1 MAHGIK
7 KINEWIMKDGRTI
20 NLTQNLSPERVE
32 GGTLYIKP
40 LDGDLKFLK
49 VDATARKSWERFNPN
64 IIFAPGS
71 INSIIIGDS
80 QIITSKLKDGAV
92 TTPKLA
98 NLAVTNEKLANLSV
112 SATKLQSNS
121 VISEKIL
128 NGAIIESKLAPD
140 SVTESKIMDRSVTTS
155 KIREG
160 DVINNHLHQNTI
172 KNDKLFDETI
182 EFNKIKSYT
191 IHGGQTFSY
200 SGNQTH
206 KGQIAQ
212 ATITD
217 WNLKDSAVIE
227 RVIASNAVTHTKVK
241 DGSIY
246 DRKIPDAGIKDRHI
260 SEFDGRKLLDLSV
273 GNTKLMN
280 DSVITSKILNGSVT
294 KAKLAGDIQVL
305 MEEWI
310 RVKDTQTIFGAVK
323 NNTAWVKG
331 NLMVRDPNS
340 SGAAVRLDV
349 QGTGHFTGDLTAARC
364 FNPVFADVAEGYVPR
379 GIIEP
384 GEPVALCKEGGL
396 QVEHLNKHNY
406 SRFLGFASDEYAT
419 LFGATPEEVASGEKV
434 AITLTGRIK
443 VKLPDLEAEVGDYLC
458 YIDGSFIPYKRRHVD
473 AIGRVLE
480 DTVKGQEYVL
490 CQLWA

>member
-20 NLTQNLSPERVE
+20 NLTQDISPERVE

-49 VDATARKSWERFNPN
+49 VDNTARKSWERFNPN
-64 IIFAPGS
+64 IIFSPGS

-80 QIITSKLKDGAV
+80 QITTPKLKDGCV
-92 TTPKLA
+92 TTPKLGQ
-98 NLAVTNEKLANLSV
+98 LAVTNEKLSNLSV

-128 NGAIIESKLAPD
+128 NGAVIESKLAPN
-140 SVTESKIMDRSVTTS
+140 SVTESKIMDRNVTTS
-155 KIREG
+155 KIKEG
-160 DVINNHLHQNTI
+160 DIINNHIHQNTI

-182 EFNKIKSYT
+182 EFNKIKPYT
-191 IHGGQTFSY
+191 IHGGQTFPY
-200 SGNQTH
+200 SENQTK

-212 ATITD
+212 ASITD
-217 WNLKDSAVIE
+217 WNLKDSACIE
-227 RVIASNAVTHTKVK
+227 RVIASNAVTHTKIK
-241 DGSIY
+241 DGSVY
-246 DRKIPDAGIKDRHI
+246 DRKIPDSAIKDRHI
-260 SEFDGRKLLDLSV
+260 SELNGRKLLDLSV
-273 GNTKLMN
+273 DDTKLMN
-280 DSVITSKILNGSVT
+280 NSVITSKILNLAVT

-305 MEEWI
+305 MDEWI
-310 RVKDTQTIFGAVK
+310 RVKDTQTIHGAVK
-323 NNTAWVKG
+323 DKSAWVKG
-331 NLMVRDPNS
+331 DLIVRDPSNLN
-340 SGAAVRLDV
+340 GNVKLEV
-349 QGTGHFTGDLTAARC
+349 QGTGTFTGDLTAARC
-364 FNPVFADVAEGYVPR
+364 FNPVFADIAEGYVPR
-379 GIIEP
+379 EIIEP

-419 LFGATPEEVASGEKV
+419 LFGATSEEISNGEKIAV
-434 AITLTGRIK
+434 TLTGRIK
-443 VKLPDLEAEVGDYLC
+443 VKLPDLEAAVGDYLC
-458 YIDGSFIPYKRRHVD
+458 YIDGSFVPYKRRHVD

-480 DTVKGQEYVL
+480 NTKKGQEYVL